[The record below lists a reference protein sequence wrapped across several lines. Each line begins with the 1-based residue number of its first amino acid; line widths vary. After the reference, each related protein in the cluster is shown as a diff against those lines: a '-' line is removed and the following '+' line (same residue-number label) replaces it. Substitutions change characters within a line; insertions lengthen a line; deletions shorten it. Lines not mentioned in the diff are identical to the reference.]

1 MKRDLAPPPAGIL
14 VPSAGTVAGLR
25 AIDSSGARFEL
36 RVGESVA
43 TVSAAMIAE
52 FQLASGKVL
61 SSSEAEALSRSVSRL
76 RVFDKAVALLALR
89 ARSARDLRTAL
100 RRRGAVAADANAVVD
115 QLQELGLVN
124 DAAFALAVAQGR
136 ANSTGMSSRRVS
148 QVLVRKGIDA
158 RLAAEAAR
166 EVFEGVDETEAA
178 RAIAERRLR
187 TLGRLD
193 DAVRRRR
200 LHAFLARRGFSSD
213 VVRRVLEQVLR
224 GGQRDE

>member
-1 MKRDLAPPPAGIL
+1 VKRDLAPPPEGTL
-14 VPSAGTVAGLR
+14 VPNAGTVAGLR
-25 AIDSSGARFEL
+25 ALDSSGARFEV
-36 RVGESVA
+36 RVGDSVA
-43 TVSAAMIAE
+43 TVSAALIAE
-52 FQLASGKVL
+52 FQLSLGKVVTP
-61 SSSEAEALSRSVSRL
+61 SEAEALSRSVARL

-100 RRRGAVAADANAVVD
+100 RRRGAVATDANAVVD

-124 DAAFALAVAQGR
+124 DAAFARAVAQGR
-136 ANSTGMSSRRVS
+136 ASATGMSRRRVS
-148 QVLVRKGIDA
+148 QVLARKGIDA
-158 RLAAEAAR
+158 RLADEATR

-187 TLGRLD
+187 SLDRLD

-224 GGQRDE
+224 GTHVDE